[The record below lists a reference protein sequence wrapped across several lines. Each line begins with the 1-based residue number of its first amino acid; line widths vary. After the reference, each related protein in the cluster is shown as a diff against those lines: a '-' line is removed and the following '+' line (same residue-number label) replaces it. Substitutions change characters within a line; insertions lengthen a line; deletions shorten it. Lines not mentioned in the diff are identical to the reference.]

1 MYLHRRKV
9 YIHEDILT
17 VKDRNA
23 NSSGGTVM
31 KSSVLCRH
39 WKNACCVSWTSFFC
53 FQIAIGFD
61 RYFSKEPLCSYGN
74 EVFNEWNLLACFAV
88 LGGFAVEW
96 SILLSRILKSSYL
109 KDRAPFMIYFNI
121 VSMGAITS
129 FLSFTL
135 NWGGLCIDNLGV
147 ATNASIWGEW
157 LSCGPLLV
165 FLLLTIAEK
174 PKLLTID
181 WFLIALFFF
190 SLFCGFL
197 VILPQSRQMSQFW
210 LVLACLTYAPF
221 LFLPHFI
228 EDTHK
233 RRPFIAFN
241 DVSQRY
247 KRQRNICYW
256 VTLTMPLFSVSY
268 FLALFGVFDASMS
281 VFSFQFLSMATKGLY
296 AAVLMDVH
304 FDTLVV
310 TQQALS
316 LEQTANEARR
326 VYLKYLFHE
335 VRTPLNSLSIGIDI
349 LDRNPQLGEEDR
361 ESLQM
366 MRVAADFMSKTLNDV
381 LSMQKIEEGKLEL
394 DMQPFYLVDVVSSVL
409 LIFTGAASVKG
420 LQLQQEM
427 SPGIPERVLGDRFR
441 VEHVLGNLLSNAI
454 KFSPQ
459 GGRITIAA
467 SSSLQ
472 PSSASPIQHPGLEED
487 WALITVS
494 VRDEGPGVALEH
506 QHKLFGNFVQLH
518 ANQQQKGQGSGLGLS
533 LCKQIV
539 ELHGGTI
546 GMSSQP
552 GQGSEFHFTIPFI
565 ILPPASSHSIPK
577 PTNAMQPLLV
587 ATAVLEAPT
596 VTTPCRNKTILV
608 VDDVESNR
616 KMMKMLL
623 RREGIVTDVAENGQK
638 AVDLVLNDLNKYC
651 LLLMDNQMPVMNGV
665 DATRILRMSGYRN
678 LIVGVTGNVLEDDV
692 HEYLTAGADLVMF
705 KPLKLNQLS
714 TILAFMDQNGPISK
728 GPSRVLKLVSNKF
741 VWVVMDTS
749 EDLEWC

>member
-1 MYLHRRKV
+1 MV
-9 YIHEDILT
+9 
-17 VKDRNA
+17 
-23 NSSGGTVM
+23 
-31 KSSVLCRH
+31 
-39 WKNACCVSWTSFFC
+39 
-53 FQIAIGFD
+53 
-61 RYFSKEPLCSYGN
+61 
-74 EVFNEWNLLACFAV
+74 
-88 LGGFAVEW
+88 
-96 SILLSRILKSSYL
+96 
-109 KDRAPFMIYFNI
+109 YFNI
-121 VSMGAITS
+121 VSMGTITT

-135 NWGGLCIDNLGV
+135 NWGGLCIDNFGV
-147 ATNASIWGEW
+147 ASNASIWGEW

-165 FLLLTIAEK
+165 FLLLTMVDK
-174 PKLLTID
+174 PKLLWID
-181 WFLIALFFF
+181 YLLIALFFL
-190 SLFCGFL
+190 SLLFGFL
-197 VILPQSRQMSQFW
+197 VIIPQSPQMSKLW
-210 LVLACLTYAPF
+210 VVLSCLAYAPF
-221 LFLPHFI
+221 LILPFFI
-228 EDTHK
+228 EDNRNHSLLISSEEK
-233 RRPFIAFN
+233 
-241 DVSQRY
+241 SLQQ
-247 KRQRNICYW
+247 KRQRSICYW
-256 VTLTMPLFSVSY
+256 VTLTLPLFVLSY
-268 FLALFGVFDASMS
+268 FLAVAKVLSIDES
-281 VFSFQFLSMATKGLY
+281 VMSFQFLSMATKGLY
-296 AAVLMDVH
+296 AALLLDIH
-304 FDTLVV
+304 FDALVV

-316 LEQTANEARR
+316 VERMANEARR
-326 VYLKYLFHE
+326 AYLKYLFHE
-335 VRTPLNSLSIGIDI
+335 VRTPLNSLSMGIDI
-349 LDRNPQLGEEDR
+349 LDRNDNLNGEDM
-361 ESLQM
+361 ESLLM
-366 MRVAADFMSKTLNDV
+366 MRGAADFMSKTLNDV